1 MNKWDEM
8 REAYVEAEG
17 TVRAADGIVNSMAK
31 MLIGRLR
38 KANPSLCVALKRELR
53 DFNISTKRWK

>member
-1 MNKWDEM
+1 M
-8 REAYVEAEG
+8 RAAYVEAEE